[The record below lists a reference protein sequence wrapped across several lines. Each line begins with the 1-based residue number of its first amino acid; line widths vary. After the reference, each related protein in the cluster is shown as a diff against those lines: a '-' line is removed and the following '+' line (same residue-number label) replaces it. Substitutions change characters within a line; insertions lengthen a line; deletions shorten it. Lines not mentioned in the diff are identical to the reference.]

1 MLGVLALLLGFT
13 FSLSLQRFDSR
24 SEAVVTEANAIGTT
38 ILRADLLPETVRDS
52 TQELL
57 DRYVDLR
64 IRAGTISM
72 DRYGERGDVLQQS
85 GDVLDALWDLAVSAS
100 MENPNP
106 ATTGLYVQALNQMID
121 AYGARDAELERH
133 VPEPVLFLMF
143 LAFVMMSLLIGY
155 AAGVS
160 GHRATFATYMLLVLV
175 SCMIFIVIDLD
186 RPRRGLIEVSQQSL
200 NDLQVE

>member
-1 MLGVLALLLGFT
+1 
-13 FSLSLQRFDSR
+13 
-24 SEAVVTEANAIGTT
+24 
-38 ILRADLLPETVRDS
+38 
-52 TQELL
+52 
-57 DRYVDLR
+57 
-64 IRAGTISM
+64 
-72 DRYGERGDVLQQS
+72 
-85 GDVLDALWDLAVSAS
+85 
-100 MENPNP
+100 
-106 ATTGLYVQALNQMID
+106 MID